1 MPLLQA
7 PLPEANTANPPNK
20 ANTANL
26 PSNNNKGSTAPLPG
40 LLLDSNTANNPLS
53 IALLPGRLLRLRVDR
68 WM

>member
-7 PLPEANTANPPNK
+7 LLPEANTANPPNK

-26 PSNNNKGSTAPLPG
+26 PSNNNKGSTAPLRG

-53 IALLPGRLLRLRVDR
+53 TALLPGRLLRLRVDR